1 MVKDVIINHTEK
13 KADIE
18 METIGRKEIFE
29 ENYEDGS
36 ILVYNEMEKSMEK
49 ISG

>member
-1 MVKDVIINHTEK
+1 
-13 KADIE
+13 
-18 METIGRKEIFE
+18 MEATGRKEIFE

>member
-1 MVKDVIINHTEK
+1 
-13 KADIE
+13 

-29 ENYEDGS
+29 QNYEDGS
-36 ILVYNEMEKSMEK
+36 ILVYNEMEKTKEK